1 MRISDWSS
9 DVCSSDLTLA
19 QDIDP
24 RFYSRRIGHNR
35 IAVVASKALA
45 HSSNAPRPPDDL
57 RGHTFLVHRDMP
69 NAVNHW
75 LEAQG
80 LPVIRSV
87 EPIQFDRG
95 HLILDAAATD
105 MGIASTLGTLLAHA
119 SRPQP

>member
-35 IAVVASKALA
+35 IAVVASKAMA
-45 HSSNAPRPPDDL
+45 NSSNAPRTPDDL
-57 RGHTFLVHRDMP
+57 RGHTFLVHRAMP

-75 LEAQG
+75 FEAQG
-80 LPVIRSV
+80 LPVIRPV
-87 EPIQFDRG
+87 ETIQLDRKSKRLNSS
-95 HLILDAAATD
+95 H
-105 MGIASTLGTLLAHA
+105 
-119 SRPQP
+119 